1 MSIPCKMRPTG
12 AAAVSSVGSWAKVL
26 TRMLSSSMSQDD
38 FDIVEDASTKS
49 LTVML
54 HLNVPLEEALNAQAT
69 LPSAVPSGIS
79 VSVEWISGLPIS
91 TDYTPL
97 EYLDISKEFTH
108 DSIITTNALDV
119 QLDAQ
124 FVYNGYEAMIR
135 RVLRSAVSATGEF
148 WIQYFIPSYTSIKGL
163 LMVNNGDN
171 REYFPID
178 SIGASNLVVRRYGG
192 KIPSYTTRKKVHI
205 HDCGYDMDGKF
216 YQFEPTAIINNVN
229 WGKMVFG
236 SPPTTNHG
244 NHWRIW
250 RCTVRQNGV
259 MTADL
264 VPCTRVSDG
273 SLGLWC
279 NVYNKFY
286 QDYP

>member
-1 MSIPCKMRPTG
+1 MSILCKMRPTG

-26 TRMLSSSMSQDD
+26 ERILSASMGQGD
-38 FDIVEDASTKS
+38 FDIVEDTSSKS
-49 LTVML
+49 LTVKL
-54 HLNVPLEEALNAQAT
+54 SLNVPLEEALNVQAT
-69 LPSAVPSGIS
+69 LPTAVPSDIY
-79 VSVEWISGLPIS
+79 VSVWWINGLPIS

-97 EYLDISKEFTH
+97 EYLDISKQFTH

-124 FVYNGYEAMIR
+124 FVLNASEGIIR
-135 RVLRSAVSATGEF
+135 YLLASTDKDTSTNSFKLAYV
-148 WIQYFIPSYTSIKGL
+148 IPSYSTVGL
-163 LMVNNGDN
+163 YMVNDASN
-171 REYFPID
+171 REYFLE
-178 SIGASNLVVRRYGG
+178 GAVPSNTIIAKYQG
-192 KIPSYTTRKKVHI
+192 KIPRYTTRKQVHI

-229 WGKMVFG
+229 WGKMRF
-236 SPPTTNHG
+236 SSEPTPTNG
-244 NHWRIW
+244 NCWRIW